1 MLPTIVHCKHFPHQR
16 FDWLQSFDL
25 RAFTTCNTRRKY
37 LIAMQWKSKFEGACG
52 SASLPASH
60 WPLPVTDG
68 RSKSNGLHS
77 FCNSIKLVP
86 KDTIYIHTVLIV
98 KVYIVS
104 ETKSN
109 HKQFLALHCNFSPDH
124 PPKPNLLCPLPNLV
138 KRLSEEGSSRVSTVS
153 DGFGR
158 RRLTFRLF
166 SNVEWDFQHVP
177 G

>member
-109 HKQFLALHCNFSPDH
+109 HKQFLALH
-124 PPKPNLLCPLPNLV
+124 PPPVTLRNQI
-138 KRLSEEGSSRVSTVS
+138 
-153 DGFGR
+153 DFGR
-158 RRLTFRLF
+158 CQIWWKGSPKFLLM
-166 SNVEWDFQHVP
+166 VLAVVA
-177 G
+177 